1 MKFGRGLFLIVAVL
15 ANLVPTFAQKKVAA
29 DNELSKKE
37 KEEGWMLLFDGKS
50 LKGWHNYNS
59 KTIGESWVVEDDAI
73 HLKSDKKADGSW
85 QAEDGGDILTDDR
98 FDDFEFT
105 LEWKIAPCGNSGIIY
120 NIIESKK
127 YEYPWHTGPEMQILD
142 NTCHPD
148 AKIVKHRA
156 GDLYD
161 LMSCSKELVKPAG
174 EWNKIKIKKKDNRV
188 QHWLNGEKVV
198 DYTLGSKKWEELVA
212 ASKFKEYEAFGTASK
227 GYIALQ
233 DHGDKV
239 WFKNIKIRR
248 AR

>member
-1 MKFGRGLFLIVAVL
+1 MKVSRYLCLVFFLL
-15 ANLVPTFAQKKVAA
+15 TNLVVSFSQKKAA
-29 DNELSKKE
+29 PDNELSKKE

-50 LKGWHNYNS
+50 MKGWHNFNS
-59 KTIGESWVVEDDAI
+59 KNVGDSWVIEDQAI

-105 LEWKIAPCGNSGIIY
+105 LEWKIAPCGNSGVIY

-127 YEYPWHTGPEMQILD
+127 YEHPWHTGPEMQILD

-161 LMSCSKELVKPAG
+161 LISSTKEMAKPAG
-174 EWNKIKIKKKDNRV
+174 EWNKIKIKKKEGRM
-188 QHWLNGEKVV
+188 QHWLNGEKIV
-198 DYTLGSKKWEELVA
+198 DYTLGNKKWEDLVA
-212 ASKFKEYEAFGTASK
+212 GSKFKEYPAFGTANK
-227 GYIALQ
+227 GSIALQ

-239 WFKNIKIRR
+239 WFKNIKIRK